1 MMEPERFRLLI
12 WMKLL
17 PLLGLPVP
25 GLFLAISPVSDGW
38 GASTWYALGA
48 IAAIGAAAYAWRTWS
63 RSVVLLDDDGM
74 TLHLP
79 GGVQTWPYEKL
90 LKYRRIGKYR
100 VRMCFD
106 PGRPDAP
113 HLHMHISADFTDAQ
127 RFVDALLD
135 HYADAMAHE
144 FTPIEDEAHAPEAA

>member
-1 MMEPERFRLLI
+1 MEPERFRLLV

-25 GLFLAISPVSDGW
+25 ALFLAISPVSENW
-38 GASTWYALGA
+38 SATTWYALAA
-48 IAAIGAAAYAWRTWS
+48 IAAVGAAAYAWRTWS
-63 RSVVLLDDDGM
+63 RSSVLLDDGGM

-79 GGVQTWPYEKL
+79 GGEQTWPYEKL

-106 PGRPDAP
+106 PDRPDAP
-113 HLHMHISADFTDAQ
+113 HLHMHISADFTDAEG
-127 RFVDALLD
+127 FVDALLE
-135 HYADAMAHE
+135 HYADATGHDLTWA
-144 FTPIEDEAHAPEAA
+144 EDEAHARAA